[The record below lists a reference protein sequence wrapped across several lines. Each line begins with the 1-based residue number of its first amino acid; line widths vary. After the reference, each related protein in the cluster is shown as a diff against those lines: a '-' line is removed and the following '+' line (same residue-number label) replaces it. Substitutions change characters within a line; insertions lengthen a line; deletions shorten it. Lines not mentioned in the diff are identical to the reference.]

1 MSIPH
6 INLTNNTLYSVDRI
20 ILTKLL
26 DSVSQYEKELT
37 GKEISIYLVDNQEI
51 NKLNKRYFGRDE
63 ITDILTFNSEF
74 KELPYLGEIIINLE
88 RIMKEE
94 ENEPLEQLSRL
105 IIHGILHLLGYDHIN
120 TREKHKMTTRESFL
134 IKKIMAKGE

>member
-6 INLTNNTLYSVDRI
+6 INLTNNTIYSVDRI